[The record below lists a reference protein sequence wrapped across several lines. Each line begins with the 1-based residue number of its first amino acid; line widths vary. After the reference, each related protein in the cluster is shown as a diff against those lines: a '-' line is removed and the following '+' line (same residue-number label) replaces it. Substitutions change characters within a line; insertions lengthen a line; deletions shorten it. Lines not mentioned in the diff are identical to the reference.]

1 MSYYLGSMCSME
13 KFKLFAFNST
23 HQAMLMEK
31 VIKDRGYAIRL
42 IPIPRTL
49 SASCG
54 LAARVNIGDFEAI
67 QEIAKAFEIDIAG
80 VYDF

>member
-1 MSYYLGSMCSME
+1 ME
-13 KFKLFAFNST
+13 KFKLFTFNST

-31 VIKDRGYAIRL
+31 VIKESGYGIRL
-42 IPIPRTL
+42 IPIPRNL

-54 LAARVNIGDFEAI
+54 LAARITLEDFEAVSKVVGDNGI
-67 QEIAKAFEIDIAG
+67 EVSG

>member
-1 MSYYLGSMCSME
+1 ME
-13 KFKLFAFNST
+13 RFKLFTFNST

-31 VIKDRGYAIRL
+31 VIKESGHGIRL
-42 IPIPRTL
+42 IPIPRNL

-54 LAARVNIGDFEAI
+54 LAARVALDEFEVVC
-67 QEIAKAFEIDIAG
+67 KAAEDNGVEIAG

>member
-1 MSYYLGSMCSME
+1 ME
-13 KFKLFAFNST
+13 KFKLFTFNST

-31 VIKDRGYAIRL
+31 VIKENGYGIRL
-42 IPIPRTL
+42 IPIPRSL

-54 LAARVNIGDFEAI
+54 LAARVALEEFEVISKVA
-67 QEIAKAFEIDIAG
+67 EDNGVEIAG